1 MRLLA
6 AFFLSLGAFAQPD
19 SRASEIEAERQKK
32 ADSLKPEAL
41 SKGEAILHK
50 ANDMRLIERTTEG
63 IAGLH
68 IVLGNM
74 VTGSGFA
81 LGPEYIRR
89 DLKDGN
95 IVFRTAVRASTKHY
109 LLGDAQLTFPKLFG
123 GLAYAD
129 LYTAYHSFTDLHY
142 YGSGPDTG
150 TGNRGHYLK
159 ETGEYVGRFGIN
171 VFPRFQI
178 GGAGA
183 FLKVNTGPGTQQ
195 PPEFSIEQRYTPQEA
210 IGVDRQAHYAR
221 AALYAQ
227 YDWRDNPGGLAKKGG
242 FYNLR
247 LVYNKDVRYD
257 TYSFRQLD
265 AEIQQYIPF
274 FNERRVF
281 AFRGRTE
288 LTYPNAGQQQVPFYM
303 QPVLGGS
310 DDLRGYRNFRFYGDN
325 LILLNGEYRWEIFS
339 GLDMAFFADA
349 GKVFQRHAEFNFK
362 DLESAVGFGF
372 RANVRNTVFLRIDV
386 GFSHE
391 GWRIW
396 FKFNDVFKR
405 GIFRL

>member
-1 MRLLA
+1 MRLVA
-6 AFFLSLGAFAQPD
+6 AFFLSVCAFAQSD

-32 ADSLKPEAL
+32 ADSLKPETL

-95 IVFRTAVRASTKHY
+95 IVFRTAVRASTKQY

-142 YGSGPDTG
+142 YGSGPETG

-242 FYNLR
+242 FYNTIQPEK
-247 LVYNKDVRYD
+247 VY
-257 TYSFRQLD
+257 
-265 AEIQQYIPF
+265 
-274 FNERRVF
+274 
-281 AFRGRTE
+281 
-288 LTYPNAGQQQVPFYM
+288 
-303 QPVLGGS
+303 
-310 DDLRGYRNFRFYGDN
+310 
-325 LILLNGEYRWEIFS
+325 EYTIDFW
-339 GLDMAFFADA
+339 
-349 GKVFQRHAEFNFK
+349 
-362 DLESAVGFGF
+362 
-372 RANVRNTVFLRIDV
+372 RATGNVFLPGHRIRIEISSSYFPYYLPNLNTGADNNAYETKPV
-386 GFSHE
+386 VARQKVYHTAEYPSHVVLPVIP
-391 GWRIW
+391 R
-396 FKFNDVFKR
+396 R
-405 GIFRL
+405 